1 MEASPRVFDSI
12 NVIAGE
18 SHLLIHS
25 LTRSLVHSLTYAMLV
40 RFSEIVVLQQAVGVA
55 RPKERKKEETKGERE
70 SEWEG
75 GRKEKDGELARNP
88 TRSYMDAAGS

>member
-25 LTRSLVHSLTYAMLV
+25 LTRSLTHAMLV

-70 SEWEG
+70 RVG
-75 GRKEKDGELARNP
+75 GREEGKRRGTSA
-88 TRSYMDAAGS
+88 

>member
-1 MEASPRVFDSI
+1 MDASPRVFDSI
-12 NVIAGE
+12 NIIAGE
-18 SHLLIHS
+18 SYLLI
-25 LTRSLVHSLTYAMLV
+25 RSLAYAMLV

-55 RPKERKKEETKGERE
+55 RPKERKKEETKGESERE
-70 SEWEG
+70 REWEG

>member
-1 MEASPRVFDSI
+1 M
-12 NVIAGE
+12 
-18 SHLLIHS
+18 
-25 LTRSLVHSLTYAMLV
+25 LTRSLAYDMLV
-40 RFSEIVVLQQAVGVA
+40 RSSEIVVLQQAVGVA

-70 SEWEG
+70 S